1 MNDPFSIDLEDPHLA
16 SLLEAE
22 RMNHGV
28 WRRASSEP
36 LEFDSAETGKRT
48 EAPPLTRYFVRQ
60 LERLGAGIID
70 ASEGERPSWRFIIR
84 IQASFEIAGK
94 ILAAK
99 GFEVILRSTD
109 PPAWDLELW
118 GAAHSQSARDRGLSV
133 YAEMWEK
140 KLGSLGITD
149 LRFTQ
154 PVGSA

>member
-84 IQASFEIAGK
+84 IQASFEIAARSLRPRASKLSCEVPTRPHG
-94 ILAAK
+94 ISNSGVPLTRNQRVIAASRCTRRCGRK
-99 GFEVILRSTD
+99 SWARSAL
-109 PPAWDLELW
+109 P
-118 GAAHSQSARDRGLSV
+118 
-133 YAEMWEK
+133 
-140 KLGSLGITD
+140 I
-149 LRFTQ
+149 
-154 PVGSA
+154 